1 MTVRREFLDVPR
13 RTSPYRPAA
22 ERVRDHRELIHP
34 LPLAA
39 VEAQAGRCMDCGVP
53 FCHDACPLNNLIPEW
68 NGLARTGD
76 WHGASDNL
84 ASTNNFPEFT
94 GWLCPAPCE
103 PACVLAIGADAVS
116 IKEIERTTIENA
128 FANGWIRPEP
138 PAYRTGRSVAV
149 VGSGPAGLAAAQQL
163 NRAGHRVVVYE
174 RADRPGGLLR
184 YGIPDFK
191 MGKAVLDRRLDLLST
206 EGISFECNYDCG
218 VDVSG
223 EELLDRHDAVVL
235 AVGAERGRDVELP
248 GRDLDGIHLAM
259 DYLIGQNR
267 RVAGEAADIISAAG
281 RDVVIIGGGDTAADC
296 LGDSHREAC
305 ASVQQLVI
313 YPEPPRVRPASNPW
327 PQWPLVLRSHAAH
340 EEGGVRAWGVA
351 VVGFEGDAQGRVRG
365 IAVVDVDRGTAGER
379 GGRGL
384 VRRPGTERVI
394 DTDLVL
400 LAIGFSG
407 VRPSPLFAQL
417 GVELA
422 DGARIAVDD
431 GLRAGPVV
439 VAAGDAVMG
448 AALVVDAIA
457 AGRRAAATCDRLL
470 QETPQAAAV

>member
-1 MTVRREFLDVPR
+1 
-13 RTSPYRPAA
+13 
-22 ERVRDHRELIHP
+22 
-34 LPLAA
+34 
-39 VEAQAGRCMDCGVP
+39 MDCGVP
-53 FCHDACPLNNLIPEW
+53 FCHNACPLNNLIPEW

-76 WHGASDNL
+76 WLGASDNL

-103 PACVLAIGADAVS
+103 PACVLAIGADPVS
-116 IKEIERTTIENA
+116 IKEIERTTIETA
-128 FANGWIRPEP
+128 FANGWVRPEP
-138 PAYRTGRSVAV
+138 PAFRTGRSVAV

-191 MGKAVLDRRLDLLST
+191 MAKALLDRRLDLLSA

-218 VDVSG
+218 SDISG
-223 EELLDRHDAVVL
+223 EELLQRHDAVVL
-235 AVGAERGRDVELP
+235 AVGAERGRDVDLP

-259 DYLIGQNR
+259 DYLTGQNR
-267 RVAGEAADIISAAG
+267 RVAGEVVDAISAAG

-313 YPEPPRVRPASNPW
+313 YPEPPRTRPASNPW

-340 EEGGVRAWGVA
+340 EEGGIRAFGVE
-351 VVGFEGDAQGRVRG
+351 VLGFEGDAAGRVRG
-365 IAVVDVDRGTAGER
+365 ITVVDVDRAGAGEAA
-379 GGRGL
+379 GRGL

-394 DTDLVL
+394 PADLVL

-407 VRPSPLFAQL
+407 VRPSPLFGQL
-417 GVELA
+417 GVDLVEH
-422 DGARIAVDD
+422 ARIAVDRE
-431 GLRAGPVV
+431 LRAGPVV
-439 VAAGDAVMG
+439 FAGGDAVMG

-457 AGRRAAATCDRLL
+457 AGRRAAASCARML
-470 QETPQAAAV
+470 QEVEPAAAV

>member
-1 MTVRREFLDVPR
+1 MTVRRDFIEIPR
-13 RTSPYRPAA
+13 RTSPYRAVS
-22 ERVRDHRELIHP
+22 ERIRDHEELIHP
-34 LPLAA
+34 LPLAT

-53 FCHDACPLNNLIPEW
+53 FCHDACPLGNLIPEW
-68 NGLARTGD
+68 NGLARSGD

-103 PACVLAIGADAVS
+103 PACVLAIGGDAVS
-116 IKEIERTTIENA
+116 IKEIERTTIETA

-138 PAYRTGRSVAV
+138 PGYRTGRSVAV

-191 MGKAVLDRRLDLLST
+191 MAKALLDRRLDLLSA
-206 EGISFECNYDCG
+206 EGVSFECNYDCG

-223 EELLDRHDAVVL
+223 DELLQRHDAVVL
-235 AVGAERGRDVELP
+235 AVGAEHARDAELP
-248 GRDLDGIHLAM
+248 GRHLDGIHLAM
-259 DYLIGQNR
+259 DYLTGQNR
-267 RVAGEAADIISAAG
+267 RVAGEPAEVISAA
-281 RDVVIIGGGDTAADC
+281 RRHVVIIGGGDTAADC
-296 LGDSHREAC
+296 LGDSHRESC

-327 PQWPLVLRSHAAH
+327 PQWPLVLRNHAAH
-340 EEGGVRAWGVA
+340 EEGGIRAFGIEVL
-351 VVGFEGDAQGRVRG
+351 GFMGDTDGRVRG
-365 IAVVDVDRGTAGER
+365 IEVVDVDRSPGAS

-384 VRRPGTERVI
+384 TRRAGTERVI
-394 DTDLVL
+394 DADLVL

-417 GVELA
+417 GVDLV
-422 DGARIAVDD
+422 DGARIAVDED
-431 GLRAGPVV
+431 MRAGRVV
-439 VAAGDAVMG
+439 VAAGDAVIG

-457 AGRRAAATCDRLL
+457 AGRRAAATCDLVL
-470 QETPQAAAV
+470 QEAPRTAAV

>member
-22 ERVRDHRELIHP
+22 ERVRDHRELIQP

-53 FCHDACPLNNLIPEW
+53 FCHNACPLNNLIPEW
-68 NGLARTGD
+68 NGLARAGD
-76 WHGASDNL
+76 WRGASDNL

-116 IKEIERTTIENA
+116 IKEIERTTIETA

-191 MGKAVLDRRLDLLST
+191 MGKAVLDRRLDLLSA

-223 EELLDRHDAVVL
+223 GELLDRHDAVVL

-259 DYLIGQNR
+259 DYLTGQNR
-267 RVAGEAADIISAAG
+267 RVAGEAADVISAAG

-340 EEGGVRAWGVA
+340 EEGGVRAWGC
-351 VVGFEGDAQGRVRG
+351 
-365 IAVVDVDRGTAGER
+365 R
-379 GGRGL
+379 GGWLRG
-384 VRRPGTERVI
+384 RCPGPCPAASRWSTC
-394 DTDLVL
+394 
-400 LAIGFSG
+400 
-407 VRPSPLFAQL
+407 
-417 GVELA
+417 
-422 DGARIAVDD
+422 
-431 GLRAGPVV
+431 GPR
-439 VAAGDAVMG
+439 DRWRT
-448 AALVVDAIA
+448 
-457 AGRRAAATCDRLL
+457 GRTWPGPASRD
-470 QETPQAAAV
+470 

>member
-1 MTVRREFLDVPR
+1 MTVRRDFLEIPR
-13 RTSPYRPAA
+13 RTSPYRAVS
-22 ERVRDHRELIHP
+22 ERVRDHGELIHP
-34 LPLAA
+34 LPLAT

-53 FCHDACPLNNLIPEW
+53 FCHHACPLGNLIPEW
-68 NGLARTGD
+68 NGLARNGD

-103 PACVLAIGADAVS
+103 PACVLAIGGDAVS
-116 IKEIERTTIENA
+116 IKEIERTTIETA

-191 MGKAVLDRRLDLLST
+191 MGKALLDRRLDLLSA
-206 EGISFECNYDCG
+206 EGVSFECNYDCG
-218 VDVSG
+218 VDLSG
-223 EELLDRHDAVVL
+223 EELLRRHDAVVL
-235 AVGAERGRDVELP
+235 AVGAERARDVELP
-248 GRDLDGIHLAM
+248 GRHLDGIHLAM
-259 DYLIGQNR
+259 DYLTGQNR
-267 RVAGEAADIISAAG
+267 RVAGDPAEVISAAG
-281 RDVVIIGGGDTAADC
+281 RHVVIIGGGDTASDC
-296 LGDSHREAC
+296 LGDSHRESC

-313 YPEPPRVRPASNPW
+313 YPEPPRARPASNPW

-340 EEGGVRAWGVA
+340 EEGGTRAFGVE
-351 VVGFEGDAQGRVRG
+351 VIGFQGDPEGRVRG
-365 IAVVDVDRGTAGER
+365 INVVDVDRTADA

-384 VRRPGTERVI
+384 TRRAGTERVI
-394 DTDLVL
+394 VADLVL

-407 VRPSPLFAQL
+407 VRPSRLFSQL
-417 GVELA
+417 GVDLV
-422 DGARIAVDD
+422 DGARIRVDE
-431 GLRAGPVV
+431 GLLASPTV
-439 VAAGDAVMG
+439 VAAGDAVIG

-457 AGRRAAATCDRLL
+457 AGRRAAATCDLVL
-470 QETPQAAAV
+470 QEAPRTAAI

>member
-1 MTVRREFLDVPR
+1 VTVRRDFLEVPR
-13 RTSPYRPAA
+13 RTSPYRAVA

-34 LPLAA
+34 LPLAT

-53 FCHDACPLNNLIPEW
+53 FCHHACPLGNLIPEW
-68 NGLARTGD
+68 NGLARSGD

-103 PACVLAIGADAVS
+103 PACVLAIGGDAVS
-116 IKEIERTTIENA
+116 IKEIERTTIETA
-128 FANGWIRPEP
+128 FSRGWIRPEP
-138 PAYRTGRSVAV
+138 PAFRTGRSVAV

-191 MGKAVLDRRLDLLST
+191 MGKALLDRRLALLSA
-206 EGISFECNYDCG
+206 EGVSFECGYDCG
-218 VDVSG
+218 TDVTG
-223 EELLDRHDAVVL
+223 EELLQRHDAVVL
-235 AVGAERGRDVELP
+235 AVGAERARDVELP
-248 GRDLDGIHLAM
+248 GRHLDGIHLAM
-259 DYLIGQNR
+259 DYLTGQNR
-267 RVAGEAADIISAAG
+267 RVAGDPADVISASG
-281 RDVVIIGGGDTAADC
+281 RRVVIIGGGDTAADC
-296 LGDSHREAC
+296 LGDSHRESC

-313 YPEPPRVRPASNPW
+313 YPEPPSVRPASNPW
-327 PQWPLVLRSHAAH
+327 PRWPLVLRNHAAH
-340 EEGGVRAWGVA
+340 EEGGVRAFGIEVTR
-351 VVGFEGDAQGRVRG
+351 FEGDVRGRVRG
-365 IAVVDVDRGTAGER
+365 IEVVDVDRGGD
-379 GGRGL
+379 GVDGRAL
-384 VRRPGTERVI
+384 TRRPGTERVI

-407 VRPSPLFAQL
+407 VRPSPLFSQL
-417 GVELA
+417 GVALA
-422 DGARIAVDD
+422 DGARVAVDD
-431 GLRAGPVV
+431 RLRAGRLV
-439 VAAGDAVMG
+439 VAAGDAVLG

-470 QETPQAAAV
+470 QEAPRAAAV